1 MATKDDKDKSYW
13 DNTDQP
19 GGYSRET
26 EGGRPKRR
34 STRTTALV
42 VTGFVLFAI
51 LVFGALAL
59 AVKWYNSHS
68 TDTTVSGV
76 VNGSLV
82 VDITGGMTASQI
94 ATLLQGQGII
104 SNTVDFL
111 ALVTQH
117 GTENKLQPGKYTF
130 PAGVNLSEIVDMLE
144 QGSGSG
150 RFKLTIAEGKAIS
163 QIKDQ
168 LDEEGKVSGSEYVGL
183 AGQLT
188 KFDLPYLAGAQIEG
202 VTTLEGLLFP
212 STYFLSEGQSASE
225 LIKQQL
231 LAFTNQTASLPW
243 SDALALK
250 VTPYQIVIIA
260 SIIEKECRV
269 PDERANVARVI
280 YNRLAINMPLQ
291 IDATVRFAVNKW
303 TGALSSADLAKSSQ
317 YNTYL
322 NKGLPPA
329 PICNPGVATLR
340 AALEPADGDW
350 LYYVLKDTTGN
361 HFFTSSYQ
369 EFLQAKANQPTE

>member
-1 MATKDDKDKSYW
+1 MATKRSESSSYW
-13 DNTDQP
+13 GSIDQL
-19 GGYSRET
+19 GDGSRGP
-26 EGGRPKRR
+26 EGGGPKRR
-34 STRTTALV
+34 SSRTTAV
-42 VTGFVLFAI
+42 VVSGFVLFAV
-51 LVFGALAL
+51 LVFGALGF

-68 TDTTVSGV
+68 TDTTVSAAA
-76 VNGSLV
+76 NGSLV

-94 ATLLQGQGII
+94 ATLLQEQGII

-111 ALVTQH
+111 ALITQH
-117 GTENKLQPGKYTF
+117 GTENKLQPGRYTF
-130 PAGVNLSEIVDMLE
+130 PAGLNLADIVDMLE
-144 QGSGSG
+144 QGTGSA
-150 RFKLTIAEGKAIS
+150 RYKLTIAEGKAVS

-168 LDEEGKVSGSEYVGL
+168 LDKDGKVSGSEYSDMTAQL
-183 AGQLT
+183 AT
-188 KFDLPYLAGAQIEG
+188 FELPYLAGVQVTG
-202 VTTLEGLLFP
+202 VSTLEGLLFP
-212 STYFLSEGQSASE
+212 STYFLSEGQSAAE

-231 LAFTNQTASLPW
+231 LAFTNMTASLPW
-243 SDALALK
+243 SDASALK
-250 VTPYQIVIIA
+250 VTPYQVVIIA

-269 PDERANVARVI
+269 PDERAKVARVI

-303 TGALSSADLAKSSQ
+303 TGALTSGDLATRSA

-329 PICNPGVATLR
+329 PICNPGAATLR
-340 AALEPADGDW
+340 AALEPVDGDW

-361 HFFTSSYQ
+361 HFFTSSYE